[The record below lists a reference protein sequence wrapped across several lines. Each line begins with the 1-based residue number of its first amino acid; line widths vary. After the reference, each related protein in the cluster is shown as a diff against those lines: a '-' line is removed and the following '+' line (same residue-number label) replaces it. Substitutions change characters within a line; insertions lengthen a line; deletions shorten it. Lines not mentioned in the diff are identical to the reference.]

1 MLVESWSLWYTV
13 KYVCS
18 SFFKL
23 SSYLEHPINY
33 VLGIFLRLLG
43 KLWSWASEIFC
54 SFEILM
60 EDMDMSENKLVKFHL
75 IGNL

>member
-1 MLVESWSLWYTV
+1 M
-13 KYVCS
+13 
-18 SFFKL
+18 
-23 SSYLEHPINY
+23 
-33 VLGIFLRLLG
+33 
-43 KLWSWASEIFC
+43 SEVFC